1 MFKKTRKIISV
12 FMTSL
17 LVVALLV
24 GCSNGEK
31 TSGGKASGAA
41 EVLFWAPFS
50 GPDGPNMKKIV
61 EEYNKSQDKYKVKF
75 QILPASEYYKTV
87 DLAFNGKQTTP
98 DVLILHG
105 DQIVNYSKKGVLK
118 NLDEIMGDVV
128 KREDYHPNALKG
140 AEVDGT
146 LYGIPLDIH
155 PLMFYW
161 NKDLFK
167 AAGLDP
173 EKPPTTREEFIEYAK
188 KLTNLDK
195 QQYGYVVPTLW
206 PQQFILPTIVYQN
219 GGELMKDGKI
229 NYTSPD
235 VVEALQFQHDL
246 IFKHKV
252 SPKDV
257 QQDGELTLFLQGKN
271 AMHLNGPWM
280 MNQFEESGLNYGV
293 APVPQL
299 GTKQQ
304 AVYANSH
311 NFVIP
316 EKTDEKKLEAVTDF
330 LNYVAN
336 NGMAWA
342 ESGMA
347 PASKAVYTSAE
358 FQQFKQQPQVAKQF
372 DIAQYAPQV
381 ENWGQLGEPL
391 WNAVNVAL
399 LGKQDPQKALE
410 EAQKKA
416 EERLK

>member
-1 MFKKTRKIISV
+1 MFKKTRKLISV

-17 LVVALLV
+17 LVVALLI
-24 GCSNGEK
+24 GCSNDEK
-31 TSGGKASGAA
+31 TSGGKSSGAT

-75 QILPASEYYKTV
+75 QIVPQSEYYKTV
-87 DLAFNGKQTTP
+87 DLAFNGKQAAP

-167 AAGLDP
+167 EAGLDP

-229 NYTSPD
+229 NYTSPE

-372 DIAQYAPQV
+372 EIAKYAPQV
-381 ENWGQLGEPL
+381 ENWGQLSEPL

-410 EAQKKA
+410 EAAKKA